1 MTNNESDNR
10 KLNEA
15 YARSVT
21 DLTVRPGVII
31 PPRDP
36 PVPYG
41 EAVMQ
46 QDQSVKGRFLKQL
59 RVTQSI
65 GFPHVARAAGLDF
78 AEVHKLMRTDPAFVD
93 SINLVLQEIKYD
105 LLDKLLEVARSG
117 KSQYGSKPDAAAIKA
132 VIAAIDSGVLTGSVG
147 DAGPSED
154 GDGDLMKRLGIDGGE
169 NE

>member
-1 MTNNESDNR
+1 MTSDKFPMR
-10 KLNEA
+10 A
-15 YARSVT
+15 
-21 DLTVRPGVII
+21 GVII
-31 PPRDP
+31 PPHDP
-36 PVPYG
+36 TYD
-41 EAVMQ
+41 EAGGQ
-46 QDQSVKGRFLKQL
+46 QGWVDQSVKGKFLKQL

-93 SINLVLQEIKYD
+93 AINLVLQEIKYD

-147 DAGPSED
+147 ESGPSED
-154 GDGDLMKRLGIDGGE
+154 GDGDLMKRLGIGGE
-169 NE
+169 DEGA

>member
-1 MTNNESDNR
+1 MTSD
-10 KLNEA
+10 EFPMQA
-15 YARSVT
+15 
-21 DLTVRPGVII
+21 GVIM
-31 PPRDP
+31 PPHEP
-36 PVPYG
+36 IYVAG
-41 EAVMQ
+41 GGLQGWA
-46 QDQSVKGRFLKQL
+46 DQCVKGKFLKQL

-93 SINLVLQEIKYD
+93 AINLVLQEIKYD

-147 DAGPSED
+147 ESGPSEG
-154 GDGDLMKRLGIDGGE
+154 GDGDLMKRLGIGGE
-169 NE
+169 DEKA